1 MVNIYV
7 PLMKE
12 LHIDWK
18 DIKNTPRVE
27 LEALVIGLSNYN
39 ILHAYDGYSS
49 EDVNEMAKKKPSI
62 RSEYAKTQQ
71 LKAKFGNKKD
81 KVTSFSELIG
91 K

>member
-12 LHIDWK
+12 LHINWK

-27 LEALVIGLSNYN
+27 LEALIIGLSNYN
-39 ILHAYDGYSS
+39 ILHAFDGYSS
-49 EDVNEMAKKKPSI
+49 EDVNELAKKNPSI
-62 RSEYAKTQQ
+62 RSDYAKTQQ
-71 LKAKFGNKKD
+71 LKAKFSRREKP
-81 KVTSFSELIG
+81 TSFSELIG